1 MNVGDLVIM
10 VDEKIPEGEFMSIGI
25 IIDDDIRF
33 PGGKKRIGVLWNF
46 SDRVDYEPRDWL
58 EVLSETR

>member
-10 VDEKIPEGEFMSIGI
+10 TDETIPEGESMSIGI

-33 PGGKKRIGVLWNF
+33 PGGKKRIGVLWND
-46 SDRVDYEPRDWL
+46 SNCVDFEPRDWL
-58 EVLSETR
+58 EVVSETR